1 MRRIYVSI
9 KEWEEWGRSGEEIY
23 EERKSAR
30 TKATRPLGPRAGVA
44 ASTVLSGV
52 TVGTG
57 VEQLLS
63 CTTPHDVDSHGVYLN
78 AESMFAQPS
87 KDQPRSWSKY
97 LGGAVAGSQP
107 EQENIHLL
115 CNQICNPWL
124 RCNIASK

>member
-1 MRRIYVSI
+1 MGG
-9 KEWEEWGRSGEEIY
+9 WGRSGEEIY

-63 CTTPHDVDSHGVYLN
+63 CTTPHDVVSHGREMVFIWAAFRSASALRWRKAN
-78 AESMFAQPS
+78 NHWASGTQARCATRIPRAVCFAIRFAILAALQYR
-87 KDQPRSWSKY
+87 K
-97 LGGAVAGSQP
+97 
-107 EQENIHLL
+107 
-115 CNQICNPWL
+115 
-124 RCNIASK
+124 

>member
-1 MRRIYVSI
+1 MGKVR
-9 KEWEEWGRSGEEIY
+9 EEIY

-63 CTTPHDVDSHGVYLN
+63 CTTPHNVDSHGVYLN
-78 AESMFAQPS
+78 ADSMFAQPS
-87 KDQPRSWSKY
+87 KVQPRSWSKA
-97 LGGAVAGSQP
+97 LGGGVAGSQP
-107 EQENIHLL
+107 KQENIQAMLL
-115 CNQICNPWL
+115 TLP
-124 RCNIASK
+124 IAQLWRG